1 MAWKDISIKKLLYK
15 FNDKKLKSQKLVHYI
30 CEHIIDFN
38 IEVMLPFEIDRN
50 HFLLINR
57 YKK

>member
-30 CEHIIDFN
+30 CEQRIDFH